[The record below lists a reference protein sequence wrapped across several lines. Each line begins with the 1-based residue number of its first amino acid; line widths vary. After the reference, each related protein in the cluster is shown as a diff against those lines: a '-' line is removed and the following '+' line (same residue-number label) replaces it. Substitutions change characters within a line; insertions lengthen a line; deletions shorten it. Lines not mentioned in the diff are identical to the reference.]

1 MCMGMRKSNPVVR
14 EDPSIKFVDGNIMAP
29 KDSPPE
35 IDTSPVK
42 KPIDKVENNV
52 TAQPSGLNI
61 TTNY

>member
-14 EDPSIKFVDGNIMAP
+14 EDPSIKFVDGNIMEP

-42 KPIDKVENNV
+42 KTKKVKNNV
-52 TAQPSGLNI
+52 TAQSSGLNI